1 MARLLL
7 PRAGMRALVCAVILS
22 LVAGF
27 TASAKPS
34 PMTVKEVSLM
44 LRSGYSV
51 AAVEAEVT
59 KRHFIESV
67 DATAEKTLVMAGAT
81 PGLIAGLRSGAYA
94 VPAAELAAAQAELD
108 AQAKRKASQAEEAR
122 KTSTLYQ
129 ANVAPERLAAA
140 AAGPVPNGNK
150 IADMVKDD
158 LVTLNDGILQIVN
171 DRSFEKKKLIALY
184 FSGRWCPSC
193 RKFTPELVDYYNRV
207 AAAHPEFE
215 VVFVSSDRS
224 GRAMEEYM
232 RETKMPW
239 PAVQYEKTAE
249 KEDLK
254 KYAGSGIPCLVLVD
268 ASGKVI
274 SDSYAGKTYLGPSK
288 VLRDLDQ
295 LFAGRAPAAA
305 PVAQR

>member
-1 MARLLL
+1 
-7 PRAGMRALVCAVILS
+7 MRTLFCAVVLS
-22 LVAGF
+22 LA
-27 TASAKPS
+27 ASYSAIAKPS
-34 PMTVKEVSLM
+34 PLTVKEVSLM

-51 AAVEAEVT
+51 AAVEAELS

-67 DATAEKTLVMAGAT
+67 DATGEKTLLAAGAT
-81 PGLIAGLRSGAYA
+81 PALVAGLRSGVYTIPPEQIAS
-94 VPAAELAAAQAELD
+94 AQAEID
-108 AQAKRKASQAEEAR
+108 AQAKRKAVQAEEAR
-122 KTSTLYQ
+122 QLNTLYQ
-129 ANVAPERLAAA
+129 AKLAQERALGAATV
-140 AAGPVPNGNK
+140 PVVNGNR
-150 IADMVKDD
+150 IADLVKGD
-158 LVTLNDGILQIVN
+158 LVTSKNGTLQVANDQA
-171 DRSFEKKKLIALY
+171 FEKKKLIALY

-224 GRAMEEYM
+224 GPAMEEYM
-232 RETKMPW
+232 RDTKMPW
-239 PAVQYEKTAE
+239 PAVKYEKIAE
-249 KEDLK
+249 KEELK

-295 LFAGRAPAAA
+295 LFAGGNAARG